1 MPSYYYS
8 PKLNAFFAAA
18 LENDY
23 RGSGTWPDDVTPI
36 SDDLYRSLIEGQADG
51 RIITADEMGQPKL
64 IEPTI
69 DWCAQ
74 AEARRQMLL
83 SQAHSVTSDWRVEL
97 MLGVLPEAD
106 KASLS
111 RWMEYIRKV
120 KALSFTCVSDEQG
133 FKAITWPAKPG

>member
-23 RGSGTWPDDVTPI
+23 RASGTWPDDVTPI

-97 MLGVLPEAD
+97 MLGVLPDAD
-106 KASLS
+106 KATLS

-120 KALSFTCVSDEQG
+120 KALSFTCVSDEQS
-133 FKAITWPAKPG
+133 FKAITWPVKPG

>member
-23 RGSGTWPDDVTPI
+23 RASGTWPDDVIPI

>member
-23 RGSGTWPDDVTPI
+23 RASGTWPDDVTPI
-36 SDDLYRSLIEGQADG
+36 SDELYHVLIEGQADG

-69 DWCAQ
+69 DWRAQ

-97 MLGVLPEAD
+97 MLGALPEAD

-120 KALSFTCVSDEQG
+120 KALSFTCVSDEQS
-133 FKAITWPAKPG
+133 FKAITWPIKPV

>member
-23 RGSGTWPDDVTPI
+23 RASGTWPDDVTPI
-36 SDDLYRSLIEGQADG
+36 SDDLYHSLIEGQADG

-69 DWCAQ
+69 DWRAQ

-97 MLGVLPEAD
+97 MLGALPEAD

-133 FKAITWPAKPG
+133 FKTITWPAKPG

>member
-8 PKLNAFFAAA
+8 PKLNAFFAEA

-23 RGSGTWPDDVTPI
+23 RASGTWPDDVTPI

-97 MLGVLPEAD
+97 MLGALPEAD

-133 FKAITWPAKPG
+133 FKAITWPVKPG

>member
-23 RGSGTWPDDVTPI
+23 RASGTWPDDVTPI

-97 MLGVLPEAD
+97 MLGALPDAD

-120 KALSFTCVSDEQG
+120 KALSFICVSDEQS

>member
-23 RGSGTWPDDVTPI
+23 RASGTWPDDVTPI

-74 AEARRQMLL
+74 AEARRQMRL

>member
-23 RGSGTWPDDVTPI
+23 RASGTWPDDVTPI

-97 MLGVLPEAD
+97 MLGALPEAD

-133 FKAITWPAKPG
+133 FKAITWPIKPV

>member
-23 RGSGTWPDDVTPI
+23 RASGTWPDDVTPI

-69 DWCAQ
+69 DWRAQ
-74 AEARRQMLL
+74 AETRRQMLL
-83 SQAHSVTSDWRVEL
+83 SQAHSVTSDWRIEL
-97 MLGVLPEAD
+97 MLGAIPDAD

-120 KALSFTCVSDEQG
+120 KALSFTCVSDEQS
-133 FKAITWPAKPG
+133 FKAITWPVKPG